1 MGIESVMAE
10 LDAILETIPPADRIV
25 VREGGGP
32 VNLLASLAA
41 SVANLVQRANSAE
54 AGLRFAK
61 AKLDPFS
68 GTGHAADPLYD
79 RDAFIADT
87 TLVDTAVPLEQA
99 RQFYESNRHG
109 LTTGEPMEWPVTGP
123 HPPVGLEMPA
133 TVDFKGM
140 DAIMGLL
147 SPALSV
153 GESAAMCPMYKLN
166 PHFPSSK
173 SRAVASAPQIVSRH
187 GNRTSGNTRK
197 SIAKSAASRTTPKPR
212 SPIWARASPTPP
224 CATPTGACGRRS
236 AWWAKHTGCGASR

>member
-153 GESAAMCPMYKLN
+153 GESAAMCPACL
-166 PHFPSSK
+166 
-173 SRAVASAPQIVSRH
+173 
-187 GNRTSGNTRK
+187 RK
-197 SIAKSAASRTTPKPR
+197 T
-212 SPIWARASPTPP
+212 
-224 CATPTGACGRRS
+224 
-236 AWWAKHTGCGASR
+236 